1 MLGRAGARSG
11 GRAEADEPRQQT
23 RGAPPRGGA
32 APGRAAPRLRGVGMS
47 ESIEANVFRQVVV
60 LVVDGAGVAALPDAA
75 NYRDRGAATLPH
87 VATYAGGL
95 ELPLFQWM
103 GLGNVAPMRGVDAAD
118 PPAASVGVVGRETAG
133 VDTEAALAEML
144 GGTCRSLVAAGLDV
158 VAVGR
163 AADLFEADEATV
175 HQPGSS
181 AREIMESTVDAV
193 ALPAEGLIVAV
204 VGGEHGHAAGA
215 HGPVSMSRTLLA
227 VDSGLGPLLDVLA
240 EDALL
245 LVTSTGG
252 ADATLPAKEG
262 PTREYAP
269 LLAYTPL
276 VPSGVELGTRGSLAD
291 IAATLAENFGL
302 DLPEAG
308 ESFSGPLLS

>member
-1 MLGRAGARSG
+1 MRAG
-11 GRAEADEPRQQT
+11 EAPGQT
-23 RGAPPRGGA
+23 PGVLPRGAA
-32 APGRAAPRLRGVGMS
+32 ALESELSELRGVVMS

-60 LVVDGAGVAALPDAA
+60 VVVDGAGVAALPDAA
-75 NYRDRGAATLPH
+75 SYRDRGAATLPH
-87 VATYAGGL
+87 VSTYVGGL
-95 ELPLFQWM
+95 ELPLLQWL
-103 GLGNVAPMRGVDAAD
+103 GLGNAGPMRGVDPAD
-118 PPAASVGVVGRETAG
+118 PPAASVGIVGRETAG
-133 VDTEAALAEML
+133 VDAESALAEML
-144 GGTCRSLVAAGLDV
+144 AGTCRPLVAAGLDV

-163 AADLFEADEATV
+163 AAELLEADEATV

-227 VDSGLGPLLDVLA
+227 VDAGLGPLLDVLA

-252 ADATLPAKEG
+252 ADATLPIKEG
-262 PTREYAP
+262 ATREYAP

-291 IAATLAENFGL
+291 IAATIAENFGL
-302 DLPEAG
+302 EPPAVG
-308 ESFSGPLLS
+308 ESFYGPLLS